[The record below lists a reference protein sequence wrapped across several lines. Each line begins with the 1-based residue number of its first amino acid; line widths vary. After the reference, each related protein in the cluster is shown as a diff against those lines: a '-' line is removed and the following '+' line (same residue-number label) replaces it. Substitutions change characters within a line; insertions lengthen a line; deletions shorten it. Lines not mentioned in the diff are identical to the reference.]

1 MATSTKTAPSLDD
14 LFAKADKQV
23 APTTQQ
29 ATVPASQRPVLDL
42 PAEVA
47 AEFETFI
54 GYASVAKKIE
64 TQCSNQKEVVQEGC
78 FDAYT
83 EYVWNRKSTPPK
95 NPQLQV
101 KEGSKV
107 KHSAIFQVQGRFK
120 VDVEIGEIAA
130 DQSPE
135 DAVVAAIQEITDLSE
150 EDATNLVNN
159 EIDFT
164 PDRGFRSFTKI
175 FQEGSDEEK
184 ASLVKLMTYVM
195 ADGSEKTGKSTVDAF
210 TLEDRQNLMYNTAK
224 ATVIDPKKFMD
235 RLPNYVH
242 SLEQLRAVLT
252 VIKPTHVYPSH
263 IAFMKGSNVSEQT
276 EALKGVAATML
287 GISDD

>member
-1 MATSTKTAPSLDD
+1 MAKTATPSLND

-23 APTTQQ
+23 VTAPKQ
-29 ATVPASQRPVLDL
+29 ATAPADRPILNL
-42 PAEVA
+42 SAELA
-47 AEFETFI
+47 AEFETYI
-54 GYASVAKKIE
+54 GFRSVWDKID
-64 TQCSNQKEVVQEGC
+64 TQKDNQQQIVKEGC

-95 NPQLQV
+95 NPKVEV
-101 KEGSKV
+101 KEGGKV

-120 VDVEIGEIAA
+120 VDVEIGEIPDNQA
-130 DQSPE
+130 PE
-135 DAVVAAIQEITDLSE
+135 DAVVAAIREITDMSE
-150 EDATNLVNN
+150 EDVVCLVNN

-164 PDRGFRSFTKI
+164 PDRGFKNFTKI

-184 ASLVKLMTYVM
+184 ASLTKLMMYVM
-195 ADGSEKTGKSTVDAF
+195 ADGSSKTGKATVDAF
-210 TLEDRQNLMYNTAK
+210 TVEDRQNLMFNTAR
-224 ATVIDPKKFMD
+224 ASVIDPKKFLD

-276 EALKGVAATML
+276 EALKEVAASML
-287 GISDD
+287 GISE

>member
-1 MATSTKTAPSLDD
+1 MAKTATPSLND

-23 APTTQQ
+23 ATAPKQ
-29 ATVPASQRPVLDL
+29 ATTPASDRPILNL
-42 PAEVA
+42 PADIA

-54 GYASVAKKIE
+54 GFQSVAAKIE
-64 TQCSNQKEVVQEGC
+64 TQRDNQKEVVKDGC

-95 NPQLQV
+95 NPKVEV
-101 KEGSKV
+101 KEGGKV

-120 VDVEIGEIAA
+120 VDVEIGELA
-130 DQSPE
+130 DDQAPE
-135 DAVVAAIQEITDLSE
+135 DAVVAAIREITDLSE
-150 EDATNLVNN
+150 EDAVCLVNN

-164 PDRGFRSFTKI
+164 PDRGFKGFTQI
-175 FQEGSDEEK
+175 FQEGTDEEK
-184 ASLVKLMTYVM
+184 ASLTKLMMYVM
-195 ADGSEKTGKSTVDAF
+195 ADGSEKTGKATVDAF
-210 TLEDRQNLMYNTAK
+210 TTEDRQNLMFNTAK

-276 EALKGVAATML
+276 AALQDVAASML
-287 GISDD
+287 GTSD

>member
-1 MATSTKTAPSLDD
+1 MAKTATPSLND

-23 APTTQQ
+23 VTAPKQ
-29 ATVPASQRPVLDL
+29 ATAPKASDRPILEL
-42 PAEVA
+42 PADVT
-47 AEFETFI
+47 AEFETYI
-54 GYASVAKKIE
+54 GFRSVWDKID
-64 TQCSNQKEVVQEGC
+64 TQKNNQQQIVKDGC

-83 EYVWNRKSTPPK
+83 QYLWDRKSTPPK
-95 NPQLQV
+95 NPQVQV

-120 VDVEIGEIAA
+120 VDVEIGEIPD

-135 DAVVAAIQEITDLSE
+135 DVVVAAIREITDLSE
-150 EDATNLVNN
+150 EDATLLVNN

-164 PDRGFRSFTKI
+164 PDRGFKSFTKI
-175 FQEGSDEEK
+175 FQEGSEDEK
-184 ASLVKLMTYVM
+184 VSLTKLMMMVM
-195 ADGSEKTGKSTVDAF
+195 ADGSEKTGKITVDAL
-210 TLEDRQNLMYNTAK
+210 TPEDRANLMFNTAR
-224 ATVIDPKKFMD
+224 ASVIDPKKFMD

-276 EALKGVAATML
+276 EALKEVAATML
-287 GISDD
+287 GVSDED